1 MVVSQ
6 ELSVSV
12 EEHFSQL
19 QWKMTKTVD
28 MLLLQVWL
36 QTLKGFLIIIY
47 KWKCKVSVLYSHQ
60 PH

>member
-28 MLLLQVWL
+28 MLLLQL
-36 QTLKGFLIIIY
+36 LTDIKGFF
-47 KWKCKVSVLYSHQ
+47 
-60 PH
+60 